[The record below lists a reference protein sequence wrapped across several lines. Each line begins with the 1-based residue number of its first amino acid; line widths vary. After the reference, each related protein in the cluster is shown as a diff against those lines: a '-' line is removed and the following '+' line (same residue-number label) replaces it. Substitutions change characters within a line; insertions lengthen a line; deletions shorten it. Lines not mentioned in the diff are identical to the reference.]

1 MYGVTKL
8 TLLEEYCMERRESLS
23 KLHPI
28 KFSPQKKKK
37 KVASYHMHMVTGFE
51 C

>member
-37 KVASYHMHMVTGFE
+37 SCILSHAHGDRF
-51 C
+51 